1 MDRSTFEYSMS
12 YKKGNDISCLPTL
25 DQLVDSLKELQAV
38 TPVRHLSPMH
48 IVASDPDKYIITR
61 LMSGRY
67 SIKPNISRQSFLYRG
82 ESQDYALAVPKE
94 FRSKNND
101 DILLANIRFNDFH
114 NMLESHPFYRML
126 KNGIKLSERE
136 TIRIENP
143 YGMAS
148 CYGLD
153 TLNLSFT
160 SSLDVAAFYAV
171 SHYDAGNNTFTQVE
185 KEEDKPETQVG
196 AIYAFFL
203 AIPFP
208 TILGLSSVGFIP
220 FPHLENQRTFIFQM
234 SRGITF
240 QQHQFQQKF
249 YFRHDKEKDK
259 VFFEKFHKGEDL
271 TVEDEIL
278 QKARSIVSGTEVSKT
293 AFLKNL
299 HDNPRDKEDVNKE
312 RLSRLGIQ
320 ITDVDY
326 TFNTQELTA
335 YRQRMSQGYW
345 NRFCSQLIF
354 EELRTKEAKEIF
366 LDLPNNPLYTEYFR

>member
-12 YKKGNDISCLPTL
+12 YKKGNDTSCLPTL
-25 DQLVDSLKELQAV
+25 DQLVDFLRELQAV

-48 IVASDPDKYIITR
+48 VVASDPDKYIVTR

-67 SIKPNISRQSFLYRG
+67 SIKPNISKQSFLYRG
-82 ESQDYALAVPKE
+82 ESRNYDTTVPKE
-94 FRSKNND
+94 FRGNNND

-114 NMLESHPFYRML
+114 NMLESHPLYRML

-153 TLNLSFT
+153 TLNLSLT

-171 SHYDAGNNTFTQVE
+171 SHYNADNNTFTLVE
-185 KEEDKPETQVG
+185 KENDKQETHVG
-196 AIYAFFL
+196 AIYVFFL

-234 SRGITF
+234 NRGITF

-249 YFRHDKEKDK
+249 YFRHDMEKDK

-271 TVEDEIL
+271 TKEDEIL
-278 QKARSIVSGTEVSKT
+278 QKARKIVTGTDVSKT

-299 HDNPRDKEDVNKE
+299 QDNPQDNEEQNRS
-312 RLSRLGIQ
+312 RLNRLGIQ

-326 TFNTQELTA
+326 TFNAQELTL
-335 YRQRMSQGYW
+335 YRQRMSQDYW
-345 NRFCSQLIF
+345 HRFCSQLIF
-354 EELRTKEAKEIF
+354 AELRTKNAMEIF
-366 LDLPNNPLYTEYFR
+366 MDLPNNPIYTDYFR